1 MNSFSTHAQY
11 RTDASARSPS
21 YGRHTIA
28 RSPPLCSRQLRVRQS
43 RRPADRRGDDRHPR
57 PSANGRVQAHVS
69 WSVRSLIEYRQP
81 WRFPCCHHLPN
92 VCPYT
97 CTRRVGDRA
106 ARHDHSR
113 AQEEDGR
120 GAHHGN
126 RTDILPYIVT
136 SQHDAE
142 HIHSCARSSGSTSP
156 PRPPCRS
163 SRAPPACRPHRRRTV
178 RFATFNPM
186 HRTYSKAVAYSLNSC
201 DGRFLRRRCALQVRA
216 QPRRRDRAE
225 RAPPTH
231 HSNTDPIG
239 CHSNLPV

>member
-21 YGRHTIA
+21 YARHTIA

-43 RRPADRRGDDRHPR
+43 QRPAVRRGDDRRRRLDGHR
-57 PSANGRVQAHVS
+57 RVQAHVS

-163 SRAPPACRPHRRRTV
+163 SRAPPACRPHRRRTISS
-178 RFATFNPM
+178 P
-186 HRTYSKAVAYSLNSC
+186 
-201 DGRFLRRRCALQVRA
+201 AL
-216 QPRRRDRAE
+216 
-225 RAPPTH
+225 RAPSPCATPTTG
-231 HSNTDPIG
+231 SGRTSTSSLPSRE
-239 CHSNLPV
+239 CHSWLDVTAHNLHTLGPWNVPLTSSAVDVVLAGSAAW